1 MARLQEDADSWR
13 GVRLVVLLSVADALV
28 WLGRTCRAPVLSLTY
43 VDCGENENSL
53 ELHDC
58 FSTRRVVDR
67 CCD

>member
-1 MARLQEDADSWR
+1 M
-13 GVRLVVLLSVADALV
+13 VLLSVADALV
-28 WLGRTCRAPVLSLTY
+28 WLGRKCRAPVLSLTY